1 MFGGHKVT
9 DIEHLARLNAL
20 ENRCI
25 KLEDA
30 MHELISAYNNH
41 KHSQTEPIGIVER
54 AKTCT
59 PDKIVSVKV
68 TKSTVVYS
76 INEQIMEQKGLEDIE
91 NIHSCVPISLSK
103 NLDKC

>member
-20 ENRCI
+20 ENRCT

-59 PDKIVSVKV
+59 PDKIVSG
-68 TKSTVVYS
+68 KSS
-76 INEQIMEQKGLEDIE
+76 RSEK
-91 NIHSCVPISLSK
+91 
-103 NLDKC
+103 